1 MMIQKYVIG
10 IDVSKSKLDCAI
22 MDFNLLLFNEK
33 SIANNQKSIGSFI
46 STLIKKLAI
55 DKNQLVLC
63 CENTGIYNR
72 PLELVCSVLG
82 ITLWVEHALKIKR
95 ASIDMR
101 GKDDKKDAL
110 RIAEYCIR
118 YIDKLVPFKEPS
130 KIVQEISH
138 LSKSRETLLTQR
150 VAIENQLKEAE
161 THDNFEYKILSKTYR
176 ATLRTLTKSIKKIE
190 ALIET
195 LIDQDDEIKET
206 RNLLVSIPGIGKQC
220 AIHLIITTDN
230 FTRFDNANHLACY
243 AGVAPFKNESGKI
256 VKRARVSK
264 MANKNIKRLLHMA
277 AMAAIKSNPQLK
289 TYFKRKVEEG
299 KNKMSVLNAVRNKLV
314 HRIMAVIS
322 RKTPYLPQEVFILK

>member
-1 MMIQKYVIG
+1 
-10 IDVSKSKLDCAI
+10 
-22 MDFNLLLFNEK
+22 
-33 SIANNQKSIGSFI
+33 
-46 STLIKKLAI
+46 
-55 DKNQLVLC
+55 
-63 CENTGIYNR
+63 
-72 PLELVCSVLG
+72 LVCSVLG

-264 MANKNIKRLLHMA
+264 MSNKNIKRLLHMA

-322 RKTPYLPQEVFILK
+322 RKTPYLPQEVFLLK

>member
-1 MMIQKYVIG
+1 MIQKYVIG

-176 ATLRTLTKSIKKIE
+176 ATLRTLTKSIKKNRS
-190 ALIET
+190 L
-195 LIDQDDEIKET
+195 D
-206 RNLLVSIPGIGKQC
+206 
-220 AIHLIITTDN
+220 
-230 FTRFDNANHLACY
+230 
-243 AGVAPFKNESGKI
+243 
-256 VKRARVSK
+256 
-264 MANKNIKRLLHMA
+264 
-277 AMAAIKSNPQLK
+277 
-289 TYFKRKVEEG
+289 
-299 KNKMSVLNAVRNKLV
+299 
-314 HRIMAVIS
+314 
-322 RKTPYLPQEVFILK
+322 

>member
-1 MMIQKYVIG
+1 MIQKYVIG

-55 DKNQLVLC
+55 DKNQLVIC

-243 AGVAPFKNESGKI
+243 AGVAHFKNESGKI

-322 RKTPYLPQEVFILK
+322 RKTPYLPQEVFLLK

>member
-1 MMIQKYVIG
+1 MIQKYVIG

-22 MDFNLLLFNEK
+22 MDFNLLLFDEK

-55 DKNQLVLC
+55 DKNQLVIC

-243 AGVAPFKNESGKI
+243 AGVARFKNESGKI

-322 RKTPYLPQEVFILK
+322 RKTPYLPQEVFLLK